1 MSRRPR
7 RRKKKRRRGKAAREE
22 QRASDESG
30 DEVDAAVREVNKL
43 LGEVVKEK
51 EVGQRE
57 TETAP
62 VPHTLL
68 KVDRRCVGY

>member
-7 RRKKKRRRGKAAREE
+7 RRKKKRRRGKAASEE

-43 LGEVVKEK
+43 LGEVVKEEK
-51 EVGQRE
+51 VGQRE

>member
-7 RRKKKRRRGKAAREE
+7 RRKKKKRRGKAAREE

-43 LGEVVKEK
+43 LGEVVKEEK
-51 EVGQRE
+51 VGQRE
-57 TETAP
+57 TP